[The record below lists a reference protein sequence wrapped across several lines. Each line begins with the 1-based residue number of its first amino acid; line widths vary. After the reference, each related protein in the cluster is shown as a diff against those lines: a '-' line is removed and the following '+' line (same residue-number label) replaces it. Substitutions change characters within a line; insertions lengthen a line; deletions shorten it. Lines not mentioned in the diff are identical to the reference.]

1 MSPSQYLT
9 FPLLHTP
16 NLSNGVSSQKCP
28 GILNSKALGLLR
40 RARSS
45 RSRKESDST
54 SFPQQLLSSWHVAPV
69 HLALLGQNCWPHLSE
84 GFSVSL
90 WFNVEC
96 THEAERT
103 MEKGKKTK
111 KRNKSLIL
119 RDSSLDRTG
128 MMFLLSVTWYTKPF
142 QMAVLVELEEY
153 GDMLACPELVLHPKC
168 LGDGRPRLTKA
179 SVVT

>member
-45 RSRKESDST
+45 RSRKGTESG
-54 SFPQQLLSSWHVAPV
+54 SFPQQLLSSWHIAPV

-84 GFSVSL
+84 GFSISL

-96 THEAERT
+96 VHEAERT
-103 MEKGKKTK
+103 MEKGKKIK
-111 KRNKSLIL
+111 KRNKSLTL

-128 MMFLLSVTWYTKPF
+128 MMLPLPVTCYTKPF
-142 QMAVLVELEEY
+142 LTAGLVEL
-153 GDMLACPELVLHPKC
+153 
-168 LGDGRPRLTKA
+168 
-179 SVVT
+179 